1 MYKTYRWRLCFVGV
15 AAVLAA
21 ASADGQS
28 ATQTDATKPAA
39 TPTAQ
44 APEPIYW
51 RQNLFL
57 IPYQWSSTT
66 DPSSA
71 EAVWL
76 YVSKDRGANWQKI
89 SEARPQVRAF
99 NYHAEA
105 DGEFWFAIRTI
116 DTRGRSWPDA
126 PMQAELKV
134 IVDTTIPR
142 FGDLSGAIHD
152 GDTLDIHWQ
161 VADANLDGSSCK
173 LEVQPDGA
181 GPWQAVPQPNSAP
194 IRDGI
199 VEGTANWHLPAAC
212 RTAAVRATAY
222 DRAGNRAVS
231 QNSIGLNSAGPS
243 PTRSAAEEN
252 QWPTLIS
259 GRGDGATSRLTNT
272 PTQAEVT
279 KSTSTQVNDS
289 SGWVSDSA
297 PPTAAP
303 REDRVAASQPWPA
316 NNSSRALPPAT
327 ASNSNR
333 VSGTEVAFGK
343 PSGPIEAAR
352 RASIASDPSLPRPTF
367 TPLEPF
373 REAAGSARSP
383 SIASG
388 QIQIEAPSTTSTT
401 GAAPK
406 WVNSRTFA
414 LEYQLENIGERGVSK
429 VELWGTRDNGQ
440 TWRSY
445 AIDDDNRS
453 PLQVTVDDEGMYGFR
468 IVVEAAGGAGGMT
481 PHPGDRPELWV
492 GVDMHRPKVAL
503 TAASAGSGDLAGQ
516 LILRW
521 QADDEHLEPRPIG
534 LFYSSR
540 PTGPWSTIA
549 TSLENT
555 GEYGWQVAR
564 CVPSRIYLRIEARDL
579 AGNLAAFQTSEPVT
593 IDLPQPIGRPG
604 AVEPLGPTASAP
616 PADYH

>member
-259 GRGDGATSRLTNT
+259 GRG
-272 PTQAEVT
+272 
-279 KSTSTQVNDS
+279 
-289 SGWVSDSA
+289 
-297 PPTAAP
+297 
-303 REDRVAASQPWPA
+303 
-316 NNSSRALPPAT
+316 
-327 ASNSNR
+327 
-333 VSGTEVAFGK
+333 
-343 PSGPIEAAR
+343 
-352 RASIASDPSLPRPTF
+352 
-367 TPLEPF
+367 
-373 REAAGSARSP
+373 
-383 SIASG
+383 
-388 QIQIEAPSTTSTT
+388 
-401 GAAPK
+401 
-406 WVNSRTFA
+406 
-414 LEYQLENIGERGVSK
+414 
-429 VELWGTRDNGQ
+429 
-440 TWRSY
+440 
-445 AIDDDNRS
+445 
-453 PLQVTVDDEGMYGFR
+453 
-468 IVVEAAGGAGGMT
+468 
-481 PHPGDRPELWV
+481 
-492 GVDMHRPKVAL
+492 
-503 TAASAGSGDLAGQ
+503 
-516 LILRW
+516 
-521 QADDEHLEPRPIG
+521 
-534 LFYSSR
+534 
-540 PTGPWSTIA
+540 
-549 TSLENT
+549 
-555 GEYGWQVAR
+555 
-564 CVPSRIYLRIEARDL
+564 
-579 AGNLAAFQTSEPVT
+579 
-593 IDLPQPIGRPG
+593 
-604 AVEPLGPTASAP
+604 
-616 PADYH
+616 